1 MLLFSYRIFPQA
13 KSELRFPKDIP
24 QRHGRIAAAKRDDWM
39 HITSGICTTHF
50 ISTYMKYYVLKSG
63 ILCKM

>member
-1 MLLFSYRIFPQA
+1 MLLFTYRIFPQA

-39 HITSGICTTHF
+39 HITSGTHF